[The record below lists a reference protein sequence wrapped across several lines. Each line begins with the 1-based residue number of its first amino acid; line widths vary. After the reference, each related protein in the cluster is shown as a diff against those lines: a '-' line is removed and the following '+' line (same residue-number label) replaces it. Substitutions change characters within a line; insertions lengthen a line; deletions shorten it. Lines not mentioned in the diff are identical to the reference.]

1 MPPSIVLCERRTLKY
16 FRKLALETIVAVS
29 TQVVDFAINYLGH
42 RVRYAILFAGA
53 SCFAF
58 PLSMSVL
65 AVVISLA
72 IGNTAFTLLSL
83 AMLLFFIAGGLWAFP
98 QLNRM
103 ARDIERSGAKDFA
116 SFIRQTSR
124 PITR

>member
-16 FRKLALETIVAVS
+16 RKLALETIVAVS
-29 TQVVDFAINYLGH
+29 TLVVDFAINYWGH

-65 AVVISLA
+65 AVVVSIV

>member
-16 FRKLALETIVAVS
+16 RKLALETIVAVS
-29 TQVVDFAINYLGH
+29 TLVVDFAINYWGH

-65 AVVISLA
+65 AVLISIA
-72 IGNTAFTLLSL
+72 IGNSAFTLLSL

-103 ARDIERSGAKDFA
+103 ARDFERSGAKDFA